1 MPLSCA
7 SGDAMRRREFIGVLG
22 IAATA
27 WPFAVRAQANRVA
40 KIGALLGIPES
51 DPEARPRV
59 EAFLNK
65 LREIGWRQG
74 RDYKFDVRFG
84 GNDAGLLSAQAKD
97 LVGSTPDVILSQSN
111 QALAALLK
119 ETRDIP
125 IVGTVIGDPVGSGFI
140 KSLSRPGGNVTGFTS
155 FEPPMAQKWVQS
167 LKEIAP
173 GVKRVGA
180 ILHPETPANVS
191 FLNAAEVASASLG
204 MTFNAI
210 GVHNAAEIERQ
221 VNEFA
226 SQPDGG
232 LVVLPNPT
240 TNEHRAI
247 IVALAAG
254 HQLPAIYAFRYFA
267 AIGGL
272 MSYGIDVI
280 DLYKRAAV
288 YVDRILKGAKPADL
302 PMEQPTKFE
311 LVINLKTAKALGL
324 NVPPAMQAR
333 ADEMVE

>member
-1 MPLSCA
+1 LHCLNL
-7 SGDAMRRREFIGVLG
+7 GNLHLRRREFIGVLG
-22 IAATA
+22 AAAAA
-27 WPFAVRAQANRVA
+27 WPLVVRAQPNRVA
-40 KIGALLGIPES
+40 RIGALLGLVES

-65 LREIGWRQG
+65 LRDMGWKQG
-74 RDYKFDVRFG
+74 RDYHFDLRFG
-84 GNDAGLLSAQAKD
+84 GSDVGLMSTQAKE

-111 QALAALLK
+111 LAMATLLK
-119 ETRDIP
+119 ETHDIP
-125 IVGTVIGDPVGSGFI
+125 IVGTVVGDPIGSGFI

-155 FEPPMAQKWVQS
+155 FEPPLAQKWVQS

-173 GVKRVGA
+173 GTKRSGV
-180 ILHPETPANVS
+180 IFHPETRANEN
-191 FLNAAEVASASLG
+191 FLRAAEIASTSVG
-204 MTFNAI
+204 MTINAL
-210 GVHNAAEIERQ
+210 GVHNASEIERL

-226 SQPDGG
+226 QQPDAG

-240 TNEHRAI
+240 TNEHREL
-247 IVALAAG
+247 IVELAAR
-254 HQLPAIYAFRYFA
+254 HHLPAVYPFRYFA

-272 MSYGIDVI
+272 MSYGIDVV

-324 NVPPAMQAR
+324 AVPATLLAQ
-333 ADEMVE
+333 ADEVIE

>member
-1 MPLSCA
+1 MLCH
-7 SGDAMRRREFIGVLG
+7 GLGVGMRRREFIGVLG

-27 WPFAVRAQANRVA
+27 WPFAVWAQSNRVA

-51 DPEARPRV
+51 DPEVRPRV

-65 LREIGWRQG
+65 LRDIGWKQG
-74 RDYKFDVRFG
+74 RDYNFDVRFG
-84 GNDAGLLSAQAKD
+84 GNDAALLSAQAKE
-97 LVGSTPDVILSQSN
+97 LVASAPDVILSQSN
-111 QALAALLK
+111 QALASLLK
-119 ETRDIP
+119 ETHNIP

-155 FEPPMAQKWVQS
+155 FEPPLAQKWVQS
-167 LKEIAP
+167 LKEISP
-173 GVKRVGA
+173 GTKRAGV
-180 ILHPETPANVS
+180 ILLPETPANVN
-191 FLNAAEVASASLG
+191 FLHAVEVASASLG
-204 MTFNAI
+204 MTINAI
-210 GVHNAAEIERQ
+210 GVHNAAEIERL

-226 SQPDGG
+226 RQPDGG
-232 LVVLPNPT
+232 LVVLPSPI
-240 TNEHRAI
+240 TNEHRAL
-247 IVALAAG
+247 IVALAAR
-254 HQLPAIYAFRYFA
+254 HHLPAIYAFRYFA
-267 AIGGL
+267 VIGGL

-324 NVPPAMQAR
+324 SVPPAMQAR
-333 ADEMVE
+333 ADEMIE